1 MTRKC
6 HPERS
11 EGSRLLE
18 NNEILRFAQNDSR
31 AVSFENLSIIRICA
45 RYGIM
50 TNKQAATE
58 IIKRLQRKGYQSL
71 LAGGCVRDM
80 LLGRRAKDYDVATE
94 ARPKD
99 VIRLFRRTLKVG
111 AKFGVVIVLIDGQQ
125 VEVATFRTE
134 ADYADGR
141 HPAAV
146 EFAGAAEDASRRDF
160 TINGMFY
167 DPLKKQTID
176 YVNGQTDLE
185 KKILRTIGKPQ
196 ERFAEDYLR
205 MLRAVRF
212 STQLG
217 FAIEP
222 LTWRAVCSNSR
233 NIARI
238 SGERV
243 AIEMEGILV
252 SPNRSAGASM
262 LIESGLA
269 EAIFPGFAG
278 EQAEFAVGVLGYL
291 RKRVDL
297 SLALAAF
304 FAGCKTEFALE
315 ECGVLKLSKAQNR
328 HIKFLLANRGK
339 LLNDRM
345 SLAELKKVLAE
356 PYFEDLFELQA
367 AIQKAQGGRKNM
379 APLIRL
385 RKRIKALGDVELRP
399 RPLLNGYDLI
409 RLGAV
414 PGPALGQLAQE
425 LYIAQLEGKLQT
437 PQQAR
442 CWVQK
447 WLQGHRTD
455 EN

>member
-1 MTRKC
+1 
-6 HPERS
+6 
-11 EGSRLLE
+11 
-18 NNEILRFAQNDSR
+18 
-31 AVSFENLSIIRICA
+31 
-45 RYGIM
+45 M
-50 TNKQAATE
+50 TNKQAAIE
-58 IIKRLQRKGYQSL
+58 IIKRLQRKGFQAL

-80 LLGRRAKDYDVATE
+80 LLGRRAKDYDVATN
-94 ARPKD
+94 ARPED

-111 AKFGVVIVLIDGQQ
+111 AKFGVVIVLIDSQQ

-134 ADYADGR
+134 AGYADGR

-167 DPLKKQTID
+167 DPLKRQTID
-176 YVNGQTDLE
+176 YVNGQIDLE
-185 KKILRTIGKPQ
+185 RKIVRTIGAPE

-222 LTWRAVCSNSR
+222 ATWRAVCSNSK
-233 NIARI
+233 NIVKI
-238 SGERV
+238 SGERI
-243 AIEMEGILV
+243 AIELEGILV

-269 EAIFPGFAG
+269 EVIFSGFAG
-278 EQAEFAVGVLGYL
+278 AQAEFAVAMLGCL
-291 RKRVDL
+291 QRKVDFC
-297 SLALAAF
+297 LAMAAF
-304 FAGCKTEFALE
+304 FAGFETEFALE
-315 ECGVLKLSKAQNR
+315 KAEVLKLSRSQTK

-339 LLNDRM
+339 LLNDGM
-345 SLAELKKVLAE
+345 SLAELKKILAE
-356 PYFEDLFELQA
+356 PYFGDLFELQRA
-367 AIQKAQGGRKNM
+367 MQKTVGGRKNM
-379 APLIRL
+379 VPLISL
-385 RKRIKALGDVELRP
+385 RRRIKALGDVELRP

-437 PQQAR
+437 PQQAQS
-442 CWVQK
+442 WAQK
-447 WLQGHRTD
+447 WLQRHSAGED
-455 EN
+455 